1 MFLLQIS
8 NECTDFRS
16 LFRDIEV
23 SKSLIWTLILHGE
36 ETSIM
41 VTSHEK
47 NIYTKQ
53 SLRHL
58 IVMAF
63 FFYGEIL
70 FVLFFMPHF
79 PMESYACLKFS

>member
-47 NIYTKQ
+47 NIYT
-53 SLRHL
+53 R
-58 IVMAF
+58 IPNN
-63 FFYGEIL
+63 L
-70 FVLFFMPHF
+70 FDTL
-79 PMESYACLKFS
+79 L